1 MDGTWSRSGYETLL
15 CSMLQRHRSKWT
27 RGTTLSNCIVALC
40 LKAKNVCL
48 SWSQNKWHVFC
59 HEAKTCDTSS
69 VMKPKHVARWSVMKP
84 KHVTR
89 WSVMK
94 PKHVTCCLSW
104 SHNMWHVVCQEA
116 KKCGTLVCQEAKTC
130 CALSF
135 MKPQYVARC
144 LSWSQI
150 MCGMLICQE
159 ANTCGTLSVMKPK
172 HVALW
177 SIMKPK
183 HVARCSIMKPN
194 SGFRNA
200 GICWHIH
207 KFSKFATVLQQW
219 RVVFIIEYTRVA
231 LGCTLPPVWL
241 VPTAHGCLPD

>member
-84 KHVTR
+84 KHVT
-89 WSVMK
+89 
-94 PKHVTCCLSW
+94 CCLSW

-116 KKCGTLVCQEAKTC
+116 KK
-130 CALSF
+130 
-135 MKPQYVARC
+135 
-144 LSWSQI
+144 
-150 MCGMLICQE
+150 CGMLICQE

-172 HVALW
+172 HVACW
-177 SIMKPK
+177 SIVKPT
-183 HVARCSIMKPN
+183 HVASCLSWSQNMWQVVCHEAKP
-194 SGFRNA
+194 R
-200 GICWHIH
+200 I
-207 KFSKFATVLQQW
+207 
-219 RVVFIIEYTRVA
+219 
-231 LGCTLPPVWL
+231 
-241 VPTAHGCLPD
+241 